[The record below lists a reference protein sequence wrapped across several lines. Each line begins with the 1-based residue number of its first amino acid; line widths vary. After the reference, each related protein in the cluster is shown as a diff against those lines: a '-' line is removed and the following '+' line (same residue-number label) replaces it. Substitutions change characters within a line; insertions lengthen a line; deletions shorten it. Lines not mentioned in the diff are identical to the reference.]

1 MEALVEAGADI
12 DKASDI
18 GDTPLIR
25 AAEEGH
31 TAAVEWLLEDHADF
45 HTKWHVYADYH
56 TKMSANMSAT
66 HFQVA

>member
-25 AAEEGH
+25 AADEGH
-31 TAAVEWLLEDHADF
+31 TAAVEWLLDRGADWAHSHSHSHHAKSSWSYILTLF
-45 HTKWHVYADYH
+45 
-56 TKMSANMSAT
+56 
-66 HFQVA
+66 FF